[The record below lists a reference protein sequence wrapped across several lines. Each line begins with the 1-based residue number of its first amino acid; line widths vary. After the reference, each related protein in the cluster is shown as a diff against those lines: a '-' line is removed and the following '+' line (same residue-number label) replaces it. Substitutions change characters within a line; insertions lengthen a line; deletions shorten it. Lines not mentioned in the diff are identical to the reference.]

1 MQFKATALLAIVAIG
16 SSPVFAAPM
25 PLPFEGIA
33 KPQTPVPKKNGKN
46 GLQRAAAK
54 VGNAALGCVLGA
66 ALCAKMG
73 VDALKTGKTPT
84 VYNPKRDVP
93 VIGDIE
99 ARSPEPEG
107 DYIHVVT
114 RDTIDEQADETAEEA
129 AEEADEE
136 AYE

>member
-25 PLPFEGIA
+25 PLPSDGRIA
-33 KPQTPVPKKNGKN
+33 TPHKPVPKKDGKN
-46 GLQRAAAK
+46 ALQRGAAK
-54 VGNAALGCVLGA
+54 VNNAVTSCVLGA
-66 ALCAKMG
+66 VLCAKIAA
-73 VDALKTGKTPT
+73 DALKSGKTPT

-99 ARSPEPEG
+99 ARSLEPEG

-114 RDTIDEQADETAEEA
+114 RDTIDEEADETAEETA
-129 AEEADEE
+129 EEEADE
-136 AYE
+136 